1 MTLPWAS
8 FSNSAIER
16 LLQVKT
22 LQALTSQSHLSN
34 LTKANLLVLGLLVFH
49 TIDHAAGQPTRDLPG
64 SSSLVG
70 AIGFALTA
78 VSAWLAL
85 QRSPLAPEVSAAV
98 GALISVGVIAV
109 HLLPSW
115 WTWVSDPY
123 WDFDAS
129 FLNWLSVI
137 ALLAS
142 SVYLT
147 ALGLSYQRYR
157 HVKPYYRY

>member
-1 MTLPWAS
+1 
-8 FSNSAIER
+8 
-16 LLQVKT
+16 
-22 LQALTSQSHLSN
+22 LSN
-34 LTKANLLVLGLLVFH
+34 LTKANLLVLGLLVLH
-49 TIDHAAGQPTRDLPG
+49 TIDHAAIQDARVLPG

-78 VSAWLAL
+78 GSTWLAL

-98 GALISVGVIAV
+98 GALTSVGIIVI

-123 WDFDAS
+123 WDINAGFIS
-129 FLNWLSVI
+129 WLSLI

-142 SVYLT
+142 SLYLT
-147 ALGLSYQRYR
+147 ALGLRYQRDR
-157 HVKPYYRY
+157 HVKPYYRH

>member
-1 MTLPWAS
+1 MS
-8 FSNSAIER
+8 S
-16 LLQVKT
+16 
-22 LQALTSQSHLSN
+22 LST
-34 LTKANLLVLGLLVFH
+34 LTKANLIVLALLVLH
-49 TIDHAAGQPTRDLPG
+49 TVDHAVVQDARVLPG

-70 AIGFALTA
+70 AFGFAITA
-78 VSAWLAL
+78 GSTWLAL
-85 QRSPLAPEVSAAV
+85 QRSPLAPAVSAAV
-98 GALISVGVIAV
+98 GALTFVGIVVV

-123 WDFDAS
+123 WDFEAGFVS
-129 FLNWLSVI
+129 WLSLV

-147 ALGLSYQRYR
+147 AVGLRYQRYR